1 MEGLDFGGILG
12 EAEVNAIFGGSEET
26 TETETQETPPEEK
39 ENNKEQEEAT
49 EVTSVEDLFNT
60 EESESVG
67 SEDEHKEKEE
77 PKSTKAGSPNTY
89 SSIAKAFADEEI
101 EIIELLK
108 RYTDKDR
115 NLSKYQACKYLNM
128 SRATF
133 DNYVREGK
141 IPKGKKEAG
150 FKELLW
156 KESEL
161 RALCLQKNK

>member
-1 MEGLDFGGILG
+1 MISLIRSLLQNCIDRI
-12 EAEVNAIFGGSEET
+12 
-26 TETETQETPPEEK
+26 
-39 ENNKEQEEAT
+39 
-49 EVTSVEDLFNT
+49 D
-60 EESESVG
+60 
-67 SEDEHKEKEE
+67 
-77 PKSTKAGSPNTY
+77 AGNSNI
-89 SSIAKAFADEEI
+89 SADEEI

-150 FKELLW
+150 FKELFW